1 MAVDVEA
8 EDVRGVLANGIDIG
22 GEFHAARLAAATGVD
37 LRLDHHR
44 GAEFFGGSDGLID
57 RECHLAGAHRHPI
70 LGEELLALILEQI
83 HRRCLPDRVRGDTR
97 QRTSLSPLWRQERRH
112 MPVARGP
119 QMNARSAIL
128 VGITGVM
135 IAVVLGGGVL
145 FLANQSENVEL
156 QLGDTDFD
164 AGQIGRISEEIDD
177 RGPILYSDVAGR
189 SRDIILQHLGDD
201 PEAGWFAFDARP
213 IGASRDCFFEWN
225 SDAERF
231 DLVLADGSD
240 ADCADVTMDERGN
253 LSTGELIET
262 YPVTIDDDNNVRVDI
277 NADRGA
283 E

>member
-1 MAVDVEA
+1 
-8 EDVRGVLANGIDIG
+8 
-22 GEFHAARLAAATGVD
+22 
-37 LRLDHHR
+37 
-44 GAEFFGGSDGLID
+44 
-57 RECHLAGAHRHPI
+57 
-70 LGEELLALILEQI
+70 
-83 HRRCLPDRVRGDTR
+83 
-97 QRTSLSPLWRQERRH
+97 

-231 DLVLADGSD
+231 DLVLADRSD

-253 LSTGELIET
+253 LSTGELIQT

-277 NADRGA
+277 NADRGD

>member
-1 MAVDVEA
+1 
-8 EDVRGVLANGIDIG
+8 
-22 GEFHAARLAAATGVD
+22 
-37 LRLDHHR
+37 
-44 GAEFFGGSDGLID
+44 
-57 RECHLAGAHRHPI
+57 
-70 LGEELLALILEQI
+70 
-83 HRRCLPDRVRGDTR
+83 
-97 QRTSLSPLWRQERRH
+97 
-112 MPVARGP
+112 
-119 QMNARSAIL
+119 MNARSAIL

-177 RGPILYSDVAGR
+177 R
-189 SRDIILQHLGDD
+189 
-201 PEAGWFAFDARP
+201 EAGWFAFDARP